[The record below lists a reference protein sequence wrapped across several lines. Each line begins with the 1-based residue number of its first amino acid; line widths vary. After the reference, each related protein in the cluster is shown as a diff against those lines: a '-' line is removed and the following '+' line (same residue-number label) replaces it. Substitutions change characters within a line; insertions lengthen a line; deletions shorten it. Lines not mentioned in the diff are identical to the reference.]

1 MSQKFNKL
9 LATLRELFLFDRA
22 DLDFGLY
29 RIMNARREEI
39 EIFLKERLLPSV
51 REHLGTVKAEELK
64 QLESKVSEA
73 IQMTMD
79 YGGKS
84 REEAEQSEK
93 VLTAKRILHEA
104 ADLSSLED
112 QVFSLLI
119 TFFSRYYQEGDFITK
134 RRYSGP
140 GKERYM
146 IPYDGEEVKL
156 VWANMDQ
163 YYIKSGENFSN
174 FTFTLTGETPP
185 LNKRVHFRVKSAD
198 TEKDNRKAE
207 EKRAFFLH
215 REIPAEIDAAGD
227 LVLYFEYRPATA
239 TDALSED
246 DEKAL
251 KTRFGAKNKG
261 DLPGLRNAALAL
273 DAVAA
278 LGAEGEFFLTGL
290 SALAPTEAV
299 PQRPL
304 IAKQL
309 HRYVSGN
316 TYDFFIH
323 KDLHAFLS
331 RELDYFLKSEV
342 LAIEDMIDAPEERV
356 RQTLR
361 KAKAVR
367 AIATQLITF
376 LANLEDFQ
384 KKLWLKKKFVTAAH
398 YCLTLDRLVHAADA
412 DLPWFTAQIAAN
424 DAQIAAWIQ
433 LGFLLPDQV
442 DALKTWLCQL
452 TPQSAADF
460 SLAPS
465 PFTLHMMLDTA
476 FYDYDFK
483 ARLLE
488 KIPDLDAECNGLLVH
503 SENFQALNL
512 LQERYRESVK
522 CVYIDPPYNTG
533 EDGFPYKDSFK
544 SSSWLSMFENR
555 LNACSNLLNSEG
567 ILACHMDEHEH
578 LTLEWLVR
586 KQFGDDGDLGKLIWD
601 KRNPK
606 GDAKGIAAQHEYVHF
621 ATCNPSHLKNTED
634 AFCRNKEN
642 AESILNKAKIL
653 IDKAKGVTDEV
664 RSRFKE
670 WLIKQDYSGGEKAY
684 CLIDVNK
691 NVYQS
696 VSMGWPNKKKAPD
709 EYFIPLIHPTTK
721 RECPVPER
729 GWRNPP
735 DTMQSLLDRN
745 LIIFGADESTIPRRK
760 YLLSENMTES
770 VASLY
775 YMGSSD
781 DGMFQDM
788 ELTFENPKPIKAAK
802 YFLSISSRPINTITL
817 DYFAGSGTTGHAVI
831 NLNREDGGN
840 RKYILVEMGEHFDT
854 VLKPRIQKVV
864 YSADWK
870 DGAPTAPATGI
881 SHCFKYL
888 RLESY
893 EDTLNNLEAKR
904 TKEQQQALDAHPQ
917 LRDEYLLGY
926 FLAPE
931 TQDSASLL
939 RLSAFRDP
947 WAYKLHVSTSS
958 VGEMQQQ
965 SIDLIETFHYL
976 IGLEVSHISRR
987 RSVRPDAA
995 PQRDDNGQW
1004 QVKSFRNASYG
1015 EEGSWSF
1022 QMIHG
1027 CTRSGEKTLI
1037 IWRTLSGDLELDNA
1051 ILDAFLHKQD
1061 ESPTRQD
1068 WDLLFVNGDSN
1079 LQNLEL
1085 VADAES
1091 TDSQS
1096 PARIFKV
1103 RMIEKE
1109 FKQRMFAATE

>member
-39 EIFLKERLLPSV
+39 EEFLTKRLLPSV

-64 QLESKVSEA
+64 LLEGKVSEA

-174 FTFTLTGETPP
+174 FTFTLDGKTPEQS
-185 LNKRVHFRVKSAD
+185 KRVHFRVKSAD

-215 REIPAEIDAAGD
+215 RETPAEIDAAGD

-239 TDALSED
+239 ADALSEEN
-246 DEKAL
+246 EKEL
-251 KTRFGAKNKG
+251 KSRFGAKNKG

-278 LGAEGEFFLTGL
+278 LGADAHPFHTGL
-290 SALAPTEAV
+290 SALAATEAV
-299 PQRPL
+299 PLRPL

-398 YCLTLDRLVHAADA
+398 YCLTLDRVVQAAEA
-412 DLPWFTAQIAAN
+412 DLPWFTQQISDNAAQL
-424 DAQIAAWIQ
+424 QEWIK
-433 LGFLLPDQV
+433 LGFLEQSQV
-442 DALKTWLCQL
+442 DDLREWLLAL
-452 TPQSAADF
+452 ADRKEGDF
-460 SLAPS
+460 TLAPS
-465 PFTLHMMLDTA
+465 AFTLHMMLDTA
-476 FYDYDFK
+476 FYNYEFK

-488 KIPDLDAECNGLLVH
+488 KIPDLDAQCNGLLVH

-512 LQERYRESVK
+512 LQDRYRESVN

-533 EDGFPYKDSFK
+533 NDGFVYKDQFQHSSWNTMFLNRLESAKQLFHKTGVFFASIDENEAQNLRRIADNVFGQSSFEAQIIIQSNK
-544 SSSWLSMFENR
+544 RGQTYQQIAKTHEYLITYATSPEAVYCELAKTISSSSLNDENGPYELWELR
-555 LNACSNLLNSEG
+555 N
-567 ILACHMDEHEH
+567 
-578 LTLEWLVR
+578 
-586 KQFGDDGDLGKLIWD
+586 
-601 KRNPK
+601 RNPK
-606 GDAKGIAAQHEYVHF
+606 FGKFNRPNLYYAIYAAPENLDNDGYSRVSLEKSDIFSVEIFPRNSKNEDSCWRWGKDKLLKALSTGNTSVVIAR
-621 ATCNPSHLKNTED
+621 TK
-634 AFCRNKEN
+634 KEGGWN
-642 AESILNKAKIL
+642 VYEKARKSTTKAKTIWSETAV
-653 IDKAKGVTDEV
+653 ISEQGTIEV
-664 RSRFKE
+664 GALGFNE
-670 WLIKQDYSGGEKAY
+670 
-684 CLIDVNK
+684 
-691 NVYQS
+691 
-696 VSMGWPNKKKAPD
+696 
-709 EYFIPLIHPTTK
+709 
-721 RECPVPER
+721 
-729 GWRNPP
+729 
-735 DTMQSLLDRN
+735 
-745 LIIFGADESTIPRRK
+745 FG
-760 YLLSENMTES
+760 
-770 VASLY
+770 
-775 YMGSSD
+775 
-781 DGMFQDM
+781 F
-788 ELTFENPKPIKAAK
+788 PKPLGLLTKTIQVGGDEFA
-802 YFLSISSRPINTITL
+802 ITL

-870 DGAPTAPATGI
+870 DGVPTAPATGI

-904 TKEQQQALDAHPQ
+904 TKEQQQALDDHPQ
-917 LRDEYLLGY
+917 LKDEYLLGY

-947 WAYKLHVSTSS
+947 WAYKLNLSTSS

-965 SIDLIETFHYL
+965 DIDLIETFHYL
-976 IGLEVSHISRR
+976 IGLEVHHISRR

-995 PQRDDNGQW
+995 PQRDAQGQW

>member
-1 MSQKFNKL
+1 MSQKFHKL

-39 EIFLKERLLPSV
+39 EEFLKERLLPSV
-51 REHLGTVKAEELK
+51 REHLGSVKAEELK
-64 QLESKVSEA
+64 QLEKLVQDA

-93 VLTAKRILHEA
+93 VLTAKRVLQDA
-104 ADLSSLED
+104 SDLSSLED

-174 FTFTLTGETPP
+174 FTFTLEGETPA

-215 REIPAEIDAAGD
+215 RETPAEIDAAGD

-278 LGAEGEFFLTGL
+278 LGVEGEFFHTGL

-398 YCLTLDRLVHAADA
+398 YCLTLDRLVLAAEA

-433 LGFLLPDQV
+433 LGFLAADQA

-460 SLAPS
+460 SLAPA

-488 KIPDLDAECNGLLVH
+488 KIPDLDAQCNGLLVH

-522 CVYIDPPYNTG
+522 CIYIDPPYNTG
-533 EDGFPYKDSFK
+533 SDGFIYKDCFQH
-544 SSSWLSMFENR
+544 SSWISMIYDRIRQGRWFAKNDAAIFASIDEIEQPNFRKLFDSTWGEENYISDMVWAAGRKNDSR
-555 LNACSNLLNSEG
+555 LISVSHEYMIVYANNKS
-567 ILACHMDEHEH
+567 ILTESKV
-578 LTLEWLVR
+578 EWRQR
-586 KQFGDDGDLGKLIWD
+586 KKGLDDIY
-601 KRNPK
+601 
-606 GDAKGIAAQHEYVHF
+606 AQHKKLKKEHGENYEAMTVGLKSWFKDLPDAHPAKAHKHYSQIDKNGVYFPADISWPGGGGPIYPVQHPVTKKDVRIPKRGWMTPDEDKMKQWIKDDLVHF
-621 ATCNPSHLKNTED
+621 GPDENSVPCIKSYLKDREFQAPYSVFYQDGRAATKRLRNVFGFDDFGYPKDEEVLGETFGM
-634 AFCRNKEN
+634 FCKQN
-642 AESILNKAKIL
+642 ESI
-653 IDKAKGVTDEV
+653 
-664 RSRFKE
+664 
-670 WLIKQDYSGGEKAY
+670 
-684 CLIDVNK
+684 
-691 NVYQS
+691 
-696 VSMGWPNKKKAPD
+696 
-709 EYFIPLIHPTTK
+709 
-721 RECPVPER
+721 
-729 GWRNPP
+729 
-735 DTMQSLLDRN
+735 
-745 LIIFGADESTIPRRK
+745 
-760 YLLSENMTES
+760 
-770 VASLY
+770 
-775 YMGSSD
+775 
-781 DGMFQDM
+781 
-788 ELTFENPKPIKAAK
+788 
-802 YFLSISSRPINTITL
+802 L

-870 DGAPTAPATGI
+870 DGAPTAPTTGI

-893 EDTLNNLEAKR
+893 EDTLNNLETKR

-987 RSVRPDAA
+987 FTKRLDKAPSRDA
-995 PQRDDNGQW
+995 NGKW
-1004 QVKSFRNASYG
+1004 QLSRFQSASYG
-1015 EEGSWSF
+1015 EASTWSF
-1022 QMIHG
+1022 QFIQG
-1027 CTRSGEKTLI
+1027 TTRAGEKTLI
-1037 IWRTLSGDLELDNA
+1037 LWRTLSGDLELDNA
-1051 ILDAFLHKQD
+1051 VLEAFLRVQD
-1061 ESPTRQD
+1061 ESPTRHD
-1068 WDLLFVNGDSN
+1068 WDVIYVNGDSN
-1079 LQNLEL
+1079 LENLATQD
-1085 VADAES
+1085 ADSDA
-1091 TDSQS
+1091 DS
-1096 PARIFKV
+1096 PAPLFKV
-1103 RMIEKE
+1103 RLIEKE